1 MFINRTRELKAL
13 EGFWAE
19 KKSQLLI
26 LYGRRRV
33 GKTELVKHFIHK
45 KNGLYFLADKRTE
58 SEQLKELSS
67 IVANHFN
74 DELLELR
81 PFASWLEFF
90 IYLSK
95 NKQKRLVLAIDEYPY
110 LVESNTATSSVF
122 QKGWDE
128 YLKHANVLLI
138 LLGSSVSVMES
149 ETLIHKSPLYGRRSG
164 QLLLNSFSFKES
176 AKFYSHLSFKGFMDI
191 YSIAGGVPLYL
202 LEFSPD
208 KDLKI
213 NIQEKIFTKTAFLHN
228 EIEFLLKEELREPK
242 NYFAVLRALSLGK
255 TKFGEIINETGLEK
269 NILTKYLGTLEKLG
283 FIRRELPVTE
293 RNIDKSRKGLY
304 VIVDNF
310 ARFWFKYCY
319 PNRSLLELGSYPRVH
334 KQIHDH
340 WAIFC
345 SKTYEDVCQELL
357 VDLQAKIFDF
367 EKIGRWWDKD
377 NEIDIV
383 AFSDSENKILFAEVK
398 YSLKPVG
405 INILEDLIEKA
416 KRVIWNN
423 DKRQEYYLLASL
435 SGFTPALIKE
445 AKSRGVFLIEQDK
458 LI

>member
-1 MFINRTRELKAL
+1 MFVNRTRELEAL

-19 KKSQLLI
+19 KKSHLLI

-58 SEQLKELSS
+58 LEQLKELSS

-81 PFASWLEFF
+81 PFGSWLEFF

-110 LVESNTATSSVF
+110 LVESNTATSSIF

-128 YLKHANVLLI
+128 YLKQSNVLLI
-138 LLGSSVSVMES
+138 LLGSSISVMES

-164 QLLLNSFSFKES
+164 QLLLNSFSFTES
-176 AKFYSHLSFKGFMDI
+176 VKFHPHLSFKEIMDI
-191 YSIAGGVPLYL
+191 YSITGGVPLYL
-202 LEFSPD
+202 LEFNSD
-208 KDLKI
+208 KDLKT

-242 NYFAVLRALSLGK
+242 NYFAVLRSLSLGK

-269 NILTKYLGTLEKLG
+269 NTLTKYLSTLEKLG

-293 RNIDKSRKGLY
+293 QNIDKSRKGIY

-319 PNRSLLELGSYPRVH
+319 PNRSLLELGSYSRVH
-334 KQIHDH
+334 KQIHDN
-340 WAIFC
+340 WTIFC
-345 SKTYEDVCQELL
+345 SKTYEDVCRELI
-357 VDLQAKIFDF
+357 VDLQTKIFDF

-377 NEIDIV
+377 HEIDIV
-383 AFSDSENKILFAEVK
+383 AFSESQNKILFAEVK
-398 YSLKPVG
+398 YSSKQVG
-405 INILEDLIEKA
+405 INILEDLREKS
-416 KRVIWNN
+416 KQVIWSN
-423 DKRQEYYLLASL
+423 DRRQEYYLLASVN
-435 SGFTPALIKE
+435 GFTPALIKE